1 LKLLVIALGGAV
13 GAILRYYL
21 SGFAYQ
27 YLKDDFPWGTLLVN
41 LLGAFIIGYLW
52 GIFEEVSVSVALR
65 TFILVGMIGAFTT
78 FSTYALETF
87 NLLREGEIKSVLLN
101 ILVSNFLGIML
112 VWIGYVSSK
121 YSLIL
126 IKGGR

>member
-101 ILVSNFLGIML
+101 ILVSNLLGIML